1 MQFGGQALAPKKVK
15 ICAFKENVRLTNGL
29 LKVDVY
35 VLTFV
40 YICFIKKALT
50 VDVYVLTVVYI
61 CFIKKALTVDVYV
74 LTVVYIHH
82 FFPQRKK
89 SA

>member
-15 ICAFKENVRLTNGL
+15 ICDFKENVRLTNGL
-29 LKVDVY
+29 LKVMLHG
-35 VLTFV
+35 LTV
-40 YICFIKKALT
+40 CPNALT